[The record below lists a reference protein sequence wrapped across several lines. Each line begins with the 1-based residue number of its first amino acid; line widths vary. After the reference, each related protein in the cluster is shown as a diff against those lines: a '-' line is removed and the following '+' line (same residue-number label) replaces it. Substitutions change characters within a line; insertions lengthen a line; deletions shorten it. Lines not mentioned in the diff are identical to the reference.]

1 MASIINAATS
11 GGLIS
16 TADTSGI
23 LQLQTASTTAV
34 TVNASQN
41 VGIGTSSPSYKL
53 DVVAASSSAIPA
65 RLKGNASGNNN
76 TQLRFAGNNS
86 GTDLWA
92 VGTEV
97 STSSTGT
104 AFDFY
109 DLTASANRMR
119 LDSAGNLG
127 LGVTPS
133 AWNTSYKALQVGAS
147 AVLWSTGTGGARL
160 GVNYFLNSA
169 DSLRYI
175 SSNFATDY
183 RQSNGEHQFFN
194 AASGTAGNAITFTQ
208 AMTLDAS
215 GNLLVG
221 TTSGSYTAGSRGNI
235 TVGGSTSAV
244 YALQVGGTAKGYTFH
259 DGTDMT
265 LANDANGYLRFNTNA
280 SERARIT
287 SGGDMEFKNSG
298 GTSVSFIG
306 VSSTAAQFG
315 NRQNDAMILYT
326 NNTERARI
334 DSSGRILVNGTQST
348 TNTFLQV
355 NTNGGNGASGYMAV
369 MANGGSVA
377 NQTAGIYLARTN
389 NSIISNVD
397 GSGNFR
403 DNIIVQAGG
412 SGGVVLTTTATA
424 WASNSDIR
432 KKIIIEPIS
441 NALSGI
447 LSWRTIIGR
456 YKTDNEQRRRLFLI
470 AQDVL
475 ATNPEAVVVQDEGQE
490 SEDLLLGYSD
500 TIPVLVAA
508 IKEQQALIT
517 QLTERITALEAN

>member
-1 MASIINAATS
+1 MSSIVIAGDTSGSVTLQAPAVSGSTVLNLPATS
-11 GGLIS
+11 GTIQASGAGYTTNGVAYATSATGLVTGS
-16 TADTSGI
+16 TLSYNGTRLLIGGVSAGTVALSIPAGDITSDVSSGSFAVGNYGDTSSA
-23 LQLQTASTTAV
+23 LRLSTRGFT
-34 TVNASQN
+34 TF
-41 VGIGTSSPSYKL
+41 
-53 DVVAASSSAIPA
+53 
-65 RLKGNASGNNN
+65 R
-76 TQLRFAGNNS
+76 
-86 GTDLWA
+86 
-92 VGTEV
+92 
-97 STSSTGT
+97 TG
-104 AFDFY
+104 
-109 DLTASANRMR
+109 
-119 LDSAGNLG
+119 
-127 LGVTPS
+127 
-133 AWNTSYKALQVGAS
+133 
-147 AVLWSTGTGGARL
+147 
-160 GVNYFLNSA
+160 
-169 DSLRYI
+169 
-175 SSNFATDY
+175 ATDGT
-183 RQSNGEHQFFN
+183 NG
-194 AASGTAGNAITFTQ
+194 T
-208 AMTLDAS
+208 
-215 GNLLVG
+215 
-221 TTSGSYTAGSRGNI
+221 
-235 TVGGSTSAV
+235 
-244 YALQVGGTAKGYTFH
+244 
-259 DGTDMT
+259 
-265 LANDANGYLRFNTNA
+265 
-280 SERARIT
+280 ERARIT

-326 NNTERARI
+326 NNTELARI